1 VGGELHRTL
10 TVARR
15 VQLNGILFDTDA
27 ATIRAVSRAV
37 LDEVASLLAAETSWK
52 LLVEGHTDAQGDEGH
67 NQRLSESRAAA
78 VRDELIRRGVD
89 AARLRAAGY
98 GETRP
103 VGDNATEIGR
113 AQNRRVELV
122 RE

>member
-1 VGGELHRTL
+1 MSSTR

-15 VQLNGILFDTDA
+15 VQLNGMLFDTDA
-27 ATIRAVSRAV
+27 ATIRAVSHAV

-52 LLVEGHTDAQGDEGH
+52 LLVEGHTDAQGDVAH

-98 GETRP
+98 GATRP

-113 AQNRRVELV
+113 ALNRRVELV

>member
-1 VGGELHRTL
+1 MSSTR

-15 VQLNGILFDTDA
+15 VQLNGMLFDTDA
-27 ATIRAVSRAV
+27 ATIRAVSHAV
-37 LDEVASLLAAETSWK
+37 LEVASLLAAETSWK
-52 LLVEGHTDAQGDEGH
+52 LLVEGHTDAQGDVAH

-98 GETRP
+98 GATRP

-113 AQNRRVELV
+113 ALNRRVELV